1 MGSPEFPSP
10 SGLSDGCRTTEVAA
24 GSESPQ
30 KPLVVRIFNVHN
42 RPEES
47 EGTDEQDQRGERE
60 EPEESDEI
68 LEGHEHYERPKPSR
82 HCAHYKTHKPSK
94 SQAPYEP
101 RKSQSPHAPSN
112 PHKPYEAQLLPGAGV
127 MVSPSLA
134 NRFQPRI
141 PPSSLS
147 GRYWGPSG
155 TLTWGSFSRKRIQ
168 DLSRPKKQ
176 WGAPDRKLLW
186 GNQDP
191 IRPVSRGALKAQ
203 LTERLDNLA
212 QPKEVSHRHV
222 PDRAHYFY
230 SCGRESVIWEIPPPA
245 LLCRPSKRIQK
256 LAEPNRF
263 KTEYLINRPFSDYL
277 TRESLQISGPS
288 PRILRL
294 SVAKG
299 TNPNYVPPKSIET
312 KISTSA
318 LNAVATPRI
327 VDLAQPRIKIEGLC
341 FERESNEM
349 PIRPVSRAALLASA
363 SPRTLA
369 LARARPPHRDYLL
382 PRDVHWPVSRAAL
395 HSKIS
400 PRIQELANPNTRSP
414 MHIIYYD
421 PEVFKVKPA
430 ALKTR
435 CSPRIQELAEPLRR

>member
-42 RPEES
+42 RPEE
-47 EGTDEQDQRGERE
+47 E

-101 RKSQSPHAPSN
+101 RKPQSPHAPSN

-263 KTEYLINRPFSDYL
+263 KTGYLIN
-277 TRESLQISGPS
+277 RESLQISGPS

>member
-82 HCAHYKTHKPSK
+82 HCAHYETHKPSK

-101 RKSQSPHAPSN
+101 RKPQSPHAPSN

-263 KTEYLINRPFSDYL
+263 KTGYLINRPFSDYL

>member
-42 RPEES
+42 RPEEC

-127 MVSPSLA
+127 MVSPSLV

-155 TLTWGSFSRKRIQ
+155 TLTWG
-168 DLSRPKKQ
+168 LS
-176 WGAPDRKLLW
+176 WGAC
-186 GNQDP
+186 
-191 IRPVSRGALKAQ
+191 A
-203 LTERLDNLA
+203 
-212 QPKEVSHRHV
+212 
-222 PDRAHYFY
+222 
-230 SCGRESVIWEIPPPA
+230 
-245 LLCRPSKRIQK
+245 
-256 LAEPNRF
+256 
-263 KTEYLINRPFSDYL
+263 
-277 TRESLQISGPS
+277 
-288 PRILRL
+288 
-294 SVAKG
+294 
-299 TNPNYVPPKSIET
+299 
-312 KISTSA
+312 
-318 LNAVATPRI
+318 
-327 VDLAQPRIKIEGLC
+327 
-341 FERESNEM
+341 
-349 PIRPVSRAALLASA
+349 
-363 SPRTLA
+363 
-369 LARARPPHRDYLL
+369 
-382 PRDVHWPVSRAAL
+382 
-395 HSKIS
+395 
-400 PRIQELANPNTRSP
+400 
-414 MHIIYYD
+414 
-421 PEVFKVKPA
+421 
-430 ALKTR
+430 
-435 CSPRIQELAEPLRR
+435 

>member
-101 RKSQSPHAPSN
+101 RKPQSPHAPSN

-263 KTEYLINRPFSDYL
+263 KTGYLINRPFSDYL

>member
-82 HCAHYKTHKPSK
+82 HCAHYETHKPSK

-101 RKSQSPHAPSN
+101 RKPQSPHAPSN

-147 GRYWGPSG
+147 DVDLCDFIRKR
-155 TLTWGSFSRKRIQ
+155 SFSRKRIQ

-263 KTEYLINRPFSDYL
+263 KTGYLINRPFSDYL

>member
-127 MVSPSLA
+127 MVSPSLV

-155 TLTWGSFSRKRIQ
+155 TLTWG
-168 DLSRPKKQ
+168 LS
-176 WGAPDRKLLW
+176 WGAC
-186 GNQDP
+186 
-191 IRPVSRGALKAQ
+191 A
-203 LTERLDNLA
+203 
-212 QPKEVSHRHV
+212 
-222 PDRAHYFY
+222 
-230 SCGRESVIWEIPPPA
+230 
-245 LLCRPSKRIQK
+245 
-256 LAEPNRF
+256 
-263 KTEYLINRPFSDYL
+263 
-277 TRESLQISGPS
+277 
-288 PRILRL
+288 
-294 SVAKG
+294 
-299 TNPNYVPPKSIET
+299 
-312 KISTSA
+312 
-318 LNAVATPRI
+318 
-327 VDLAQPRIKIEGLC
+327 
-341 FERESNEM
+341 
-349 PIRPVSRAALLASA
+349 
-363 SPRTLA
+363 
-369 LARARPPHRDYLL
+369 
-382 PRDVHWPVSRAAL
+382 
-395 HSKIS
+395 
-400 PRIQELANPNTRSP
+400 
-414 MHIIYYD
+414 
-421 PEVFKVKPA
+421 
-430 ALKTR
+430 
-435 CSPRIQELAEPLRR
+435 

>member
-127 MVSPSLA
+127 MVSPSLV

-263 KTEYLINRPFSDYL
+263 KTGYLINRPFSDYL